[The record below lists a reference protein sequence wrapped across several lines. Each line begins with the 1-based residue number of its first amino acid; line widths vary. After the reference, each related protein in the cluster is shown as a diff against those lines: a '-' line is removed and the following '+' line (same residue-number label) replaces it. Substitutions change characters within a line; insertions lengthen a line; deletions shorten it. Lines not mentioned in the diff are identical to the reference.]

1 MASFCLLLPVH
12 LQHHSEQC
20 QKETCLAL
28 GNQQY
33 PCTAAIYSIHNSFL
47 TGLAPPFASAKGSM
61 VNRKNLESA
70 MITIKGNKIMFGN
83 C

>member
-20 QKETCLAL
+20 QKETHSAP

-33 PCTAAIYSIHNSFL
+33 TCTAAIYSIHNSFL
-47 TGLAPPFASAKGSM
+47 TGLTPPFASAKGST
-61 VNRKNLESA
+61 VNK
-70 MITIKGNKIMFGN
+70 KKFGKCYDYNKEE
-83 C
+83 